1 MAQPTPK
8 LIPIAKWMKK
18 SSMHFFERNPSAL
31 AAPGFVPLCN
41 QMVLDIMATGFEPFS
56 RDTYYITCRAR
67 MILSNN
73 LKSDVY
79 QEDEVFKAETAI
91 NTHLDRL
98 HNYFDTRIAQGE
110 QKLELGGFGSDEI
123 QRLVTNYETR
133 SVTNAVTQYL
143 EILAKADLYLTIL
156 HYLWVTSELSDSPDE
171 AMRVKLNTEREVR
184 QNLFGIGRFSSQHF
198 RNIQRICNGVLDERQ
213 KDRERQSERDKAKA
227 AERVKRQEEE
237 KAQRQAAAEQRRNE
251 SREKRK
257 SAKTQAIST
266 AQSDMDSLSE
276 AVPATA

>member
-1 MAQPTPK
+1 MAQQTPK
-8 LIPIAKWMKK
+8 LIPITKWMKK
-18 SSMHFFERNPSAL
+18 SSMHFFVRNPSAL

-41 QMVLDIMATGFEPFS
+41 QIVVDVMATGFEPFS

-91 NTHLDRL
+91 NAHLDRM
-98 HNYFDTRIAQGE
+98 HEYFDTRISQGE
-110 QKLELGGFGSDEI
+110 QKLQLGGFGVDEI
-123 QRLVTNYETR
+123 QRMSTNYETK

-156 HYLWVTSELSDSPDE
+156 HYLWVTSELSDNPDE
-171 AMRVKLNTEREVR
+171 AMRVKLSTEREVR
-184 QNLFGIGRFSSQHF
+184 NNLFAIGRLSSQHF
-198 RNIQRICNGVLDERQ
+198 RNIQRICGGVLDERQ
-213 KDRERQSERDKAKA
+213 KERDMQSERDKAKA
-227 AERVKRQEEE
+227 VERAKRQEEE
-237 KAQRQAAAEQRRNE
+237 KAQRQSATEKRQNQ

-257 SAKTQAIST
+257 TAKIEAINT
-266 AQSDMDSLSE
+266 AQSDMNGLAAS
-276 AVPATA
+276 PA